1 MSAQNSSRE
10 TIHWLDVAVAA
21 QRGAV
26 AASIYPV
33 DVVTD
38 VPNFAV
44 TINDRWIV
52 GGDGKLSLFETP
64 QVARRFLE
72 LLCISRVH
80 WKGEGKPPNLPAQAN
95 FSRFYLSGCR
105 LLETSTDQHASP

>member
-1 MSAQNSSRE
+1 MSDQNSSRE
-10 TIHWLDVAVAA
+10 TMHWLDVAVAA

-26 AASIYPV
+26 AAAIYPV
-33 DVVTD
+33 DVLTD
-38 VPNFAV
+38 APNFAV

-52 GGDGKLSLFETP
+52 GGDGKLSVFETP

-80 WKGEGKPPNLPAQAN
+80 WKGEGKPPDLPAQCN
-95 FSRFYLSGCR
+95 FSRFYLSRCR
-105 LLETSTDQHASP
+105 LMESSTDLPASP